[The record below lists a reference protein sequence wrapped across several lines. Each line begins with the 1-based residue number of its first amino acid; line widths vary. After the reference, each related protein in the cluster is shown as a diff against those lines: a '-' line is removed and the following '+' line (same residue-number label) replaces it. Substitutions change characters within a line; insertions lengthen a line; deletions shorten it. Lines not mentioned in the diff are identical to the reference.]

1 MTIEQKGGILLIGI
15 ISVIVLSA
23 FGYAMSQHTVIAASA
38 PAAGVYLADG
48 LGRPLYCLCDGAA
61 AGCNDS
67 CMSAFF
73 EFSGRIYA
81 APPLNQSDFSYVPG
95 SQIGHIAYKGTP
107 LYYFRDDTMG
117 GIYGDGYMDAWRLAR
132 P

>member
-15 ISVIVLSA
+15 MSVIILSA
-23 FGYAMSQHTVIAASA
+23 FGYAVSQYTVIAASA
-38 PAAGVYLADG
+38 PAVGVYLADG
-48 LGRPLYCLCDGAA
+48 LGRPLYCLCGAA
-61 AGCNDS
+61 TGGCNDS

-81 APPLNQSDFSYVPG
+81 APPLNQSDFSYVSG
-95 SQIGHIAYKGTP
+95 SQIGHIAYRGAP
-107 LYYFRDDTMG
+107 LYYFRDDTRD
-117 GIYGDGYMDAWRLAR
+117 GIYGDGYMGVWRLAR

>member
-15 ISVIVLSA
+15 MSVIILSA
-23 FGYAMSQHTVIAASA
+23 FGYAMSHYTVIAAST
-38 PAAGVYLADG
+38 PAVGVYLADG
-48 LGRPLYCLCDGAA
+48 LGRPLYCLCGAA
-61 AGCNDS
+61 AGRNGS

-81 APPLNQSDFSYVPG
+81 APPLNQSDFSYVLG

-107 LYYFRDDTMG
+107 LYYFRDDTRA
-117 GIYGDGYMDAWRLAR
+117 GIYGDGYMGAWRLAR